1 MKRMWSGYNPLMG
14 IQALVVLGITII
26 ATILFIGGWLRP
38 DLVALLVLVS
48 LGITQ
53 LVTPE
58 QALAGFSGSAVITIL
73 AITIIAEGLNQTG
86 ISHRIGQFMKKIAGT
101 SENRL
106 IAVVI
111 LSGAFL
117 SMFMNNIAAM
127 SVLLPATMSLS
138 RQTRVP
144 PSRLLM
150 PLAFGVISGGMATL
164 FTTSNIIASSALKEA
179 GFSPFG
185 LLDFLPVG
193 VPVIVVTIL
202 YMRFVGKK
210 LLPIKDPAGQMEQFH
225 LQREELLN
233 IYDLTSSLWEIEIK
247 RGSGLAGMTIRQ
259 GDWRKKIRVNVIGLT
274 RQGTFY
280 SSPGSDMLIREGD
293 LVLAQGDPDNKAMRY
308 YGLKLIEE
316 RPGLKN
322 VLRSDASIA
331 EIALAP
337 HSNIEG
343 KTLREIHFR
352 EKYNLTVLALWRA
365 GKAIHID
372 FAATP
377 LKIGDSLLVKGEY
390 ANLRILSREHDFIFL
405 EEDPDAIPRPG
416 KSRMATA
423 IGLITLAIGIT
434 GWYPISLV
442 ALGGAVA
449 MLITGCLSMDRA
461 YSSIDWKVV
470 FLIAGIWPL
479 STAINTSGLSDHFV
493 QSLMNFSSQASHFLI
508 ISLILLVTMLLTNLM
523 SGQAIA
529 TIILAPIGLSIAK
542 STGMDPR
549 TMLMAVALGCSL
561 AYPTPI
567 GHPVNTIVMGS
578 GGYTYKDFLKAGF
591 PLMVLIFGVIMV
603 GLKLFW
609 AV

>member
-1 MKRMWSGYNPLMG
+1 ME
-14 IQALVVLGITII
+14 IHAVVVLGITII

-38 DLVALLVLVS
+38 DLVALMVLVS

-53 LVTPE
+53 LVTAE

-73 AITIIAEGLNQTG
+73 AITIIAEGLHQTG

-101 SENRL
+101 NENRL
-106 IAVVI
+106 ITIVI
-111 LSGAFL
+111 LSGASL
-117 SMFMNNIAAM
+117 SIFMNNIAAM

-185 LLDFLPVG
+185 LLDFLPIG
-193 VPVIVVTIL
+193 VPVILVTIL
-202 YMRFVGKK
+202 YIRYIGKK
-210 LLPIKDPAGQMEQFH
+210 LLPERNPAGEMEQFH
-225 LQREELLN
+225 MQREELLN
-233 IYDLTSSLWEIEIK
+233 LYDLTSSLWEIEVR
-247 RGSGLAGMTIRQ
+247 RGSGVAGLTIKQ
-259 GDWRKKIRVNVIGLT
+259 GDWRKKIRVNVIGIT

-293 LVLAQGDPDNKAMRY
+293 LVLAQGNPDIEAMGY
-308 YGLKLIEE
+308 YGLKLLAE
-316 RPGLKN
+316 RPGLKS
-322 VLRSDASIA
+322 VLSSEASIA

-343 KTLREIHFR
+343 KSLREIHFR

-372 FAATP
+372 FAALP
-377 LKIGDSLLVKGEY
+377 LKIGDSLLVKGEH

-416 KSRMATA
+416 KSRLATV
-423 IGLITLAIGIT
+423 IGLIALVIGIA

-442 ALGGAVA
+442 AMGGAVA
-449 MLITGCLSMDRA
+449 MLLTGCLSMDRA
-461 YSSIDWKVV
+461 YSSIDWKAI

-479 STAINTSGLSDHFV
+479 STAINTSGLSDQFV
-493 QSLMNFSSQASHFLI
+493 QSLMNFSSQASPFLI
-508 ISLILLVTMLLTNLM
+508 ISLILVVTMLLTNIM
-523 SGQAIA
+523 AGQAVA
-529 TIILAPIGLSIAK
+529 PIILAPIGLSIAK
-542 STGMDPR
+542 STGLDPR
-549 TMLMAVALGCSL
+549 MMLMTIALGCSL

-567 GHPVNTIVMGS
+567 GHPVNIIVMGS
-578 GGYTYKDFLKAGF
+578 GGYTYRDFLKAGF
-591 PLMVLIFGVIMV
+591 PLVILIFGVILV

-609 AV
+609 AA

>member
-1 MKRMWSGYNPLMG
+1 MWSGYNPLMG

-225 LQREELLN
+225 
-233 IYDLTSSLWEIEIK
+233 
-247 RGSGLAGMTIRQ
+247 GLAGMTIRQ

-405 EEDPDAIPRPG
+405 EEDSDAIPRPG

-423 IGLITLAIGIT
+423 IGLITLAIGIA